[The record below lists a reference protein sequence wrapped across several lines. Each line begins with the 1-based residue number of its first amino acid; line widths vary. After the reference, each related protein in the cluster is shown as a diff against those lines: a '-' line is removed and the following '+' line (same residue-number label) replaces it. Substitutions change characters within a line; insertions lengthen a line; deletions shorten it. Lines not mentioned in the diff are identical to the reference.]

1 MAGQIEKR
9 LKELN
14 IVLPQAPAPA
24 ANYVPWTVSG
34 KIVFVA
40 GQLPMAEGALR
51 YAGKVGRD
59 LDMEQGKAAARLV
72 ALNLIAQVKAAAGGD
87 LDRVARCVKL
97 GAFVQCP
104 DGFAD
109 QPQVVNGASDLM
121 VEVFGEAG
129 KHARFAVGVN
139 ALPRNAAVEIDAIF
153 ELR

>member
-59 LDMEQGKAAARLV
+59 LDIEQGKAAARLV
-72 ALNLIAQVKAAAGGD
+72 
-87 LDRVARCVKL
+87 DRVARCIKL

-121 VEVFGEAG
+121 VEIFGDAG